1 MGTSFLW
8 EADSSCVME
17 TPVIPRPSS
26 TPWAPGWGLTLWHQS
41 AGVRAPPRLRDG
53 KEALTSRPHHLPQP
67 LPHAFI
73 SGSCENRPPGGCE
86 AWGENKNQP
95 VTPTIS
101 RSPHNQP
108 QPPRRQ
114 PGGPG
119 RSPLGGRDAV
129 PTEPKPASQR
139 DDLRRCPR
147 DREPHSCRAPAK
159 RPRFWAERPGPAQQ
173 GDGGRGPAHACSYF

>member
-26 TPWAPGWGLTLWHQS
+26 TPGAPGWGLTLWHQS
-41 AGVRAPPRLRDG
+41 AGIRAPPRLRDG
-53 KEALTSRPHHLPQP
+53 KEALTSRPHHLPHP

-101 RSPHNQP
+101 RSP
-108 QPPRRQ
+108 RGASRAALGARLWE
-114 PGGPG
+114 GGM
-119 RSPLGGRDAV
+119 RSPLSPSRHPRGTTCAGVPGTVSPIPVGHQRKDRAFGPSAQARRSRVMAAGGPRMRV
-129 PTEPKPASQR
+129 PIFKMST
-139 DDLRRCPR
+139 
-147 DREPHSCRAPAK
+147 
-159 RPRFWAERPGPAQQ
+159 
-173 GDGGRGPAHACSYF
+173 